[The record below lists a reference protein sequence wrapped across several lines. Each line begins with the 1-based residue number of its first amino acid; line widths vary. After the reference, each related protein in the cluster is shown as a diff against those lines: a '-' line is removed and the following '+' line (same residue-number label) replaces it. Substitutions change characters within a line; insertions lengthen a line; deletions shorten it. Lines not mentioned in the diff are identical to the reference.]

1 MLAFAF
7 FGLARMRTLVALA
20 TCLTSTVGVS
30 EEAATLRVVDLPRNG
45 GQLLGRR
52 VTVTDCAFAKATAT
66 HAICAPS
73 SSANP
78 GGPTLLLRTRD
89 MTNETFDRL
98 LCSCSQS
105 ADAAAELCRG
115 SATGRLDKV
124 GDGWQL
130 SDVVIVW
137 GDPPR

>member
-78 GGPTLLLRTRD
+78 GGPTLLLRTRE
-89 MTNETFDRL
+89 MMLERQCEASRRPRRTANTKFANRPRGLRRRRSSGLRL
-98 LCSCSQS
+98 
-105 ADAAAELCRG
+105 RG
-115 SATGRLDKV
+115 
-124 GDGWQL
+124 
-130 SDVVIVW
+130 
-137 GDPPR
+137 

>member
-89 MTNETFDRL
+89 MTNEAFDRL
-98 LCSCSQS
+98 LRSCSQS

-115 SATGRLDKV
+115 SATTSSHFGFLGCGGV
-124 GDGWQL
+124 GWLG
-130 SDVVIVW
+130 
-137 GDPPR
+137 

>member
-20 TCLTSTVGVS
+20 ICLTSTVGVS

-98 LCSCSQS
+98 LRSCSQS

>member
-52 VTVTDCAFAKATAT
+52 VTDRAFAKATAT

-89 MTNETFDRL
+89 MTNEAFDRL
-98 LCSCSQS
+98 LRSCSQS
-105 ADAAAELCRG
+105 AD
-115 SATGRLDKV
+115 
-124 GDGWQL
+124 
-130 SDVVIVW
+130 
-137 GDPPR
+137 

>member
-1 MLAFAF
+1 MLPFAF
-7 FGLARMRTLVALA
+7 FGLARMRALVALA

-78 GGPTLLLRTRD
+78 GGPILLLRTRD
-89 MTNETFDRL
+89 MPNETFDRL
-98 LCSCSQS
+98 LRRCRRSPDQAGHVCRVS
-105 ADAAAELCRG
+105 AR
-115 SATGRLDKV
+115 
-124 GDGWQL
+124 
-130 SDVVIVW
+130 
-137 GDPPR
+137 

>member
-1 MLAFAF
+1 MLPFAF
-7 FGLARMRTLVALA
+7 FGLARMRALVALA

-30 EEAATLRVVDLPRNG
+30 EEAATLRAVDLPRNG

-78 GGPTLLLRTRD
+78 GGPTLLLLTRDIRTRP
-89 MTNETFDRL
+89 
-98 LCSCSQS
+98 SIGSS
-105 ADAAAELCRG
+105 AAAARALTLLPG
-115 SATGRLDKV
+115 SVEVQQRDDWINLAMAG
-124 GDGWQL
+124 
-130 SDVVIVW
+130 S
-137 GDPPR
+137 